1 MYVFAEPV
9 SDERADEIQ
18 STGAQYAKEWARRVI
33 GVGKDD
39 AEAQESWQDLQGE
52 VDEQVSED
60 GAAGKDAESAVPKEE
75 VEVSAENEAAAEG
88 ESTVGSQRSSEE
100 PDNEVEEA
108 GPEAKEEVENEPEVE
123 AETSVENE
131 AEKDAENEV
140 EIEASTEASTEAATE
155 NDPFAPPRF
164 EKETTSSGPL
174 IGWTVTLRNKVNGQ
188 YIKRPEQLE
197 REDNWQIE
205 YNVQEIAE
213 TNVWKLYNATKERRR
228 QLVGLNDDEVDQ
240 GMLNYRK
247 VIQRYASRGR
257 TWRAQQDVIDEG
269 RGVRVFKPLG
279 PGSEGHTEKTGSETA
294 GE

>member
-60 GAAGKDAESAVPKEE
+60 GAAGKDAETVVPKEE
-75 VEVSAENEAAAEG
+75 TEVSAEDEAAAEA
-88 ESTVGSQRSSEE
+88 ESTAESQIWRQE
-100 PDNEVEEA
+100 PDNEVEE
-108 GPEAKEEVENEPEVE
+108 GKEEGENEAEVE

-131 AEKDAENEV
+131 AENDAENEA
-140 EIEASTEASTEAATE
+140 EPSASSSFQTPSE
-155 NDPFAPPRF
+155 NDAFAPPRF
-164 EKETTSSGPL
+164 EKETTASGPL
-174 IGWTVTLRNKVNGQ
+174 IGWTLTVRNKLNGQ
-188 YIKRPEQLE
+188 YVKRPEQLE

-205 YNVQEIAE
+205 YNIQDIPES
-213 TNVWKLYNATKERRR
+213 NVWKLYNATKERRR
-228 QLVGLNDDEVDQ
+228 QLVGLNDDELDQ
-240 GMLNYRK
+240 GLQNYRK

-257 TWRAQQDVIDEG
+257 KWRAMQDVIDEG
-269 RGVRVFKPLG
+269 RGVRVFRPLG
-279 PGSEGHTEKTGSETA
+279 PGSEGG
-294 GE
+294 GEGK